1 MSLRG
6 TLFAMTYDRQM
17 ARTERAGLRDLRRGL
32 LAAAS
37 GQVLE
42 IGGGTGANL
51 PWYGPEVQSLT
62 ITEPEAP
69 MVRRLE
75 RHAREQAPL
84 ARVLRAP
91 AEDLPFDDGAF
102 DVVVSTLVLCGVSDQ
117 PRALRQIRRVLRPGG
132 RLLFLEHVRS
142 GDARLARRQ
151 DRMNWM
157 NRLVVR
163 CDCNRPTLASIQQA
177 GFAVGEVEHG
187 TLPKA
192 PSFVSPLI
200 IGSAAAPP
208 EAVSDE
214 PRLARQDRS

>member
-6 TLFAMTYDRQM
+6 KLFAMTYDRQM
-17 ARTERAGLRDLRRGL
+17 ARTEQAGLRDLRRTL

-51 PWYGPEVQSLT
+51 PFYGPGVQSLT
-62 ITEPEAP
+62 IIEPEAA

-75 RHAREQAPL
+75 RHAREQASV

-151 DRMNWM
+151 DRMNWV
-157 NRLVVR
+157 NRLVVC

-177 GFAVGEVEHG
+177 GFAAGKVEHG

-200 IGSAAAPP
+200 IGSASTPP

-214 PRLARQDRS
+214 PHLARQDRS

>member
-1 MSLRG
+1 
-6 TLFAMTYDRQM
+6 MTYDRQI
-17 ARTERAGLRDLRRGL
+17 AKTEEAGLRELRRGL

-51 PWYGPEVQSLT
+51 PFYGPGVESLT
-62 ITEPEAP
+62 ITEPETP

-91 AEDLPFDDGAF
+91 AEDLPFDDGTF

-151 DRMNWM
+151 DRMNWL
-157 NRLVVR
+157 NRLVVC
-163 CDCNRPTLASIQQA
+163 CDCNRPTLSSIRQA

-200 IGSAAAPP
+200 IGSAATPLHQA
-208 EAVSDE
+208 ASDAQ
-214 PRLARQDRS
+214 LAGHDLA